1 MAILGITGAIKNI
14 NLPFVIN
21 SGKYQNINL
30 SKVESNDDETLK
42 NLMQLFSF
50 KAESKTIDSCKL
62 NICPKTFNDV
72 ITRDISLKSLYKF
85 EITDTKNKENI
96 TLSDI
101 LNVLPGIQIRE
112 FLPDSKLDQ
121 CINVLMSLFKTV
133 LTGYNLIKSSFSS
146 DTQESDTK
154 KSNTSSES
162 STNISFESIT
172 ANLKNFGSKFA
183 SLSEDFLKFLA
194 GKSDYTLYNIFD
206 SVKNSNSDFLNYN
219 DNFNK
224 YRRYLLDFPNT
235 MWYKL
240 QSCTTMNIYEL
251 PYVSTDNLMYNADGS
266 PGWPSAGL
274 SLMKSL
280 DTLGGISNIPI
291 LSQIV
296 NSILGNIN
304 ISMMPWWNG
313 AEGNGTPS
321 PSITVKLPLFNDT
334 AESAI
339 NNFIFV
345 NTLIPNAKWMQYN
358 IFQHSPCLYDIKI
371 DGYTRLYACTGKF
384 KVTSQGVLRKMPKSW
399 LLELCNK
406 HVNPLLFINPS
417 GNTNLVNLFNDNNII
432 KIPDIYIVD
441 LTFDSLLPDNF
452 NNFLF
457 QYVNNKN
464 IVNNIEHARED
475 GSLVNSI
482 DSFNN
487 KIEEYVKTKTSKTET
502 SKS

>member
-1 MAILGITGAIKNI
+1 MGILGISGAVKNI

-21 SGKYQNINL
+21 SGKYKDINL
-30 SKVESNDDETLK
+30 ANVESNDNIALK

-50 KAESKTIDSCKL
+50 KTKSETIDSCKL
-62 NICPKTFNDV
+62 NICPNTFNDV
-72 ITRDISLKSLYKF
+72 ITRDISLKSLYNFK
-85 EITDTKNKENI
+85 ITDTKDKSNI

-101 LNVLPGIQIRE
+101 LDVLPGIQIRE

-121 CINVLMSLFKTV
+121 SINILMNLFKI
-133 LTGYNLIKSSFSS
+133 LLSGYNLIKSSFSN
-146 DTQESDTK
+146 DNQENNNKT
-154 KSNTSSES
+154 NTSSDS
-162 STNISFESIT
+162 SSSNISFESIT

-194 GKSDYTLYNIFD
+194 GKSDYTLYNIFN
-206 SVKNSNSDFLNYN
+206 SVKNNNSNFLNYN
-219 DNFNK
+219 STFNK

-274 SLMKSL
+274 SLMKAL
-280 DTLGGISNIPI
+280 DTLGGISSIPI

-296 NSILGNIN
+296 NSILGNVN

-321 PSITVKLPLFNDT
+321 PSITFKLPLFNDT
-334 AESAI
+334 SESAI

-345 NTLIPNAKWMQYN
+345 NTIIPNAKWMQYN

-406 HVNPLLFINPS
+406 HVNPLLFTNPNC
-417 GNTNLVNLFNDNNII
+417 NTNLVNLFNDNNII
-432 KIPDIYIVD
+432 KVPDIYIVE

-464 IVNNIEHARED
+464 IVDNTQAREE
-475 GSLVNSI
+475 GSLVNTI
-482 DSFNN
+482 TEFNK
-487 KIEEYVKTKTSKTET
+487 KIENYVKTKTSQTE
-502 SKS
+502 SQK